1 MEEMAPAEATSSLG
15 QDVLPTQQEVGELTL
30 EKLQDDLIA
39 DRAERDKR
47 RARADWQAAQQRA
60 EEDWQKAQ
68 QQVQEDWLEAKQQAQ
83 EDLRKAQQQAQED
96 LRKAQQQAQEDW
108 LETKQRAQEDLRKAK
123 QRAREALQTAQQQ
136 ADEDFQLALRRT
148 KKDRHEADDNFRIV
162 RERYDELSQVS
173 SKKIE
178 KLECERNQAVIDRD
192 RAIAEKEQAIADKDQ
207 ALADKEQAL
216 ANKKQ
221 ATTESSSRTLP
232 ATGELDQLMSPKRQ
246 RGELSKAQK
255 RADNDHVGGLDDVSR
270 ELEPSKHSN
279 HIPQRKSAVLRT
291 RSVQESTSADPMIN
305 NHHDCHKTSQWSES
319 DGLARDGLCTISCGL
334 EKVAPKMEVAGTSVG
349 LQASSQARINSQVEG
364 GGIQCSSFGAI
375 SLLTSSDSVISNQT
389 ICEGSRSDH
398 GAEVRAK
405 EDSSTNG
412 LSSAASQSS
421 PLNLNEQR
429 AGPAV
434 ASSFTHFTD
443 DRQIQT
449 DNPGSHGTRSIVKGV
464 SRDSSHLN
472 EPHGT
477 GTVYW
482 FRDVVHGAIH
492 GQTNHASADAVRYE
506 VECFLNAG
514 IRPEQITVMAWSPGQ
529 TSLIKGKLRRIN
541 PLSGRADDVHVVF
554 VEDFGDRESDI
565 IIADLVMADER
576 THHSN
581 YVSQKGDAKSY
592 KATKTRKTLM
602 ALAKDSTNL
611 EIGFAQATHGFVMI
625 GQSNWLMRW
634 PKFKGL
640 IDKHPYAEIV
650 RDAWRRKV
658 HLRDTTHRDTHPNV
672 VQKLQDLGS
681 VEVSRRAAVA
691 DAAHLEFFK
700 RLINAGPKISRVS
713 LPKKNK
719 QAAALQRAQADEG
732 RAKLQQRA
740 ATRQQIE
747 EELWQEAHDEEDS

>member
-1 MEEMAPAEATSSLG
+1 
-15 QDVLPTQQEVGELTL
+15 VV
-30 EKLQDDLIA
+30 
-39 DRAERDKR
+39 
-47 RARADWQAAQQRA
+47 
-60 EEDWQKAQ
+60 
-68 QQVQEDWLEAKQQAQ
+68 
-83 EDLRKAQQQAQED
+83 
-96 LRKAQQQAQEDW
+96 
-108 LETKQRAQEDLRKAK
+108 
-123 QRAREALQTAQQQ
+123 
-136 ADEDFQLALRRT
+136 
-148 KKDRHEADDNFRIV
+148 
-162 RERYDELSQVS
+162 
-173 SKKIE
+173 
-178 KLECERNQAVIDRD
+178 DRD
-192 RAIAEKEQAIADKDQ
+192 RAIADKEQAIADKEQ
-207 ALADKEQAL
+207 ALAMMKQALANKEQAL

-246 RGELSKAQK
+246 RDELSKAQK
-255 RADNDHVGGLDDVSR
+255 RADNDHVSGLDDVSR
-270 ELEPSKHSN
+270 KLEPSKHSN
-279 HIPQRKSAVLRT
+279 HIPQRKSALLRT

-305 NHHDCHKTSQWSES
+305 NHHDCNKTSQWSES
-319 DGLARDGLCTISCGL
+319 DGLARDGLRTISCGL
-334 EKVAPKMEVAGTSVG
+334 DKVAQKMEVAGTSVG

-364 GGIQCSSFGAI
+364 GGVQCSSFGAI
-375 SLLTSSDSVISNQT
+375 SPLTSSDSVISNQH

-421 PLNLNEQR
+421 PLHLNEHR

-434 ASSFTHFTD
+434 ASSFKHFTD
-443 DRQIQT
+443 DGQIQT

-529 TSLIKGKLRRIN
+529 TGLIKGKLRRIN

-581 YVSQKGDAKSY
+581 YVSQKGDAKSH

-658 HLRDTTHRDTHPNV
+658 HIRDTIHRDTHPNV

-691 DAAHLEFFK
+691 DTAHLEFFK